1 MSRWLF
7 EVISSVSAR
16 TLFVSGLNSINR
28 NASASIFC
36 SPREAKTGK
45 GNVLSTVWKEKQTLR
60 LEDKKIDK
68 VEDKGVKQ
76 QAGREKDQPGDSLL
90 TPLINQ
96 SQEERSGGKGFQSKR
111 HKAGIT
117 QNRHLKNAA
126 KVKIR

>member
-1 MSRWLF
+1 MSRCLF

-28 NASASIFC
+28 NSSASIFC

-45 GNVLSTVWKEKQTLR
+45 GNVLSTVWTEKQKLR
-60 LEDKKIDK
+60 LEDKKINK
-68 VEDKGVKQ
+68 VEDKGVKE
-76 QAGREKDQPGDSLL
+76 QAGREKDQPDDSILA
-90 TPLINQ
+90 PLINQ
-96 SQEERSGGKGFQSKR
+96 SQEERSGGKGFQSER
-111 HKAGIT
+111 HKAGKT